1 MTSSHCDRCYEHRL
15 LLLIFSGWLWSGV
28 DLKSVGLHPRIQF
41 VPMRRIPPPFS
52 FFPRLHLPLARL
64 RRDDQG
70 CQQYQ
75 RGALELMFE
84 PLSREKDFICG
95 RLLSG
100 TVVRR
105 RCLSCLCE
113 TAADVMKSFGKT
125 TQTRKSTQAGHKWL
139 ALKMRL
145 PDEIAAAEQEVHGE
159 EN

>member
-28 DLKSVGLHPRIQF
+28 DLKSVGLHPQIQF

-113 TAADVMKSFGKT
+113 TAADVMESFGKT